1 MQQPW
6 HNFYAKPRFFV
17 RQSQQRGW
25 LRQLIAQSY
34 RRTEAGL
41 LLGTLIILALST
53 VLPVQ
58 GKSVSKP
65 VPQTFDAAATV
76 TALVQT
82 RTAILAIVTRT
93 PGIAGISADN
103 PNNATDS
110 LVEVTVA
117 GLNIRSGPGTNYAI
131 INSAQNGERF
141 QILGQADNCNWL
153 QIGAVGAVQGQSVG
167 WIAGAAQY
175 TTYSVP
181 CSAIPNAAIPATP
194 TPRQASTAMPQPVQQ
209 GNAQG
214 CYILRNELGFAVTIT
229 LDGPNG
235 WKDTLQLAVGAER
248 EYCAPAG
255 DYRYTLTA
263 PDPWGAIQGNLTVKA
278 NEHLL
283 LPLKFGN

>member
-1 MQQPW
+1 MQQ
-6 HNFYAKPRFFV
+6 R
-17 RQSQQRGW
+17 RQARREQRS
-25 LRQLIAQSY
+25 IAPSGRY
-34 RRTEAGL
+34 IGSAL
-41 LLGTLIILALST
+41 LLASLVIFVITT
-53 VLPVQ
+53 VLPAQ
-58 GKSVSKP
+58 GKSAP
-65 VPQTFDAAATV
+65 RPAAQAFDAAATV

-93 PGIAGISADN
+93 PGIAGISVGN
-103 PNNATDS
+103 PPDVTEP
-110 LVEVTVA
+110 LVKVIVA
-117 GLNIRSGPGTNYAI
+117 GLNVRSGPGTNYAI
-131 INSAQNGERF
+131 INSAQNGEQF

-181 CSAIPNAAIPATP
+181 CSAIPTAAIPATP
-194 TPRQASTAMPQPVQQ
+194 TPPPAPAPTATPKPVQKA
-209 GNAQG
+209 NVQG

-278 NEHLL
+278 NERLL